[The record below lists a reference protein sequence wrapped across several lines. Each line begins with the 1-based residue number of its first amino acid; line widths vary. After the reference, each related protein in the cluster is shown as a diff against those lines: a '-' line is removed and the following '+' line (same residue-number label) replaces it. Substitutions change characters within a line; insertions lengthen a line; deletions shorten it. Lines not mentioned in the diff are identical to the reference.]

1 MADMEVIRACRDV
14 KRVRGWKK
22 AFLQSY
28 GVTYH
33 KLSQLKTPPAE
44 MQKVM
49 NRRVNV
55 KGMEFWLQQPDRAK
69 LIITNADTL
78 IKKWLDHQE
87 NFPDPET
94 MKLLEEIDEAYSRR
108 G

>member
-1 MADMEVIRACRDV
+1 
-14 KRVRGWKK
+14 
-22 AFLQSY
+22 
-28 GVTYH
+28 
-33 KLSQLKTPPAE
+33 
-44 MQKVM
+44 
-49 NRRVNV
+49 
-55 KGMEFWLQQPDRAK
+55 MEFWLQQPDRAK